1 MRSYQANRGWLRGMD
16 SNHRPSGYEPD
27 ELPLLHPACGVSA
40 VDGYASSAS
49 LVMRVPTEELAN
61 RESRSEA
68 LTESVRVPDRLSV

>member
-40 VDGYASSAS
+40 VRRVASNPS
-49 LVMRVPTEELAN
+49 LRLRVTTKELA
-61 RESRSEA
+61 
-68 LTESVRVPDRLSV
+68 DR